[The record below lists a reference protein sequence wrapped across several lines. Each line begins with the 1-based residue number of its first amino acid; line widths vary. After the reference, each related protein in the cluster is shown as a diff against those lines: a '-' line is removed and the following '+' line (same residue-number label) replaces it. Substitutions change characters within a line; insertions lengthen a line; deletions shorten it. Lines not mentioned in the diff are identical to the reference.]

1 MQIFEAADAGW
12 KFRNV
17 TALHPDLFAVSGAM
31 KLIIDTDPG
40 IDDAMAIAYAAAAPE
55 IDLIG
60 LTTVFG
66 NTHIHQSSRNA
77 RYLLD
82 KLGLEVPVAE
92 GAAFAVGQSSHDPSD
107 HVHGPEGFGDV
118 TEIPEIGANHTL
130 TAAEFLVDMARE
142 HKDEL
147 VVCAVGPLTNVAA
160 AMRLD
165 PQFATNIKRLVIM
178 GGAVYCPG
186 NVTQFAEANIY
197 HDAQAA
203 DKVFAAPPQT
213 VLVGLDVT
221 LKTLYETANFE
232 ALAGRSPNMGGFLR
246 DISRFYLKFYKE
258 VGGLEGCGLHDST
271 AVIACT
277 HEPMFDMVETGLRVA
292 TEGAEVGATRPDPS
306 RPPVRVCRDVDGAGV
321 VHLFTERVASL
332 P

>member
-1 MQIFEAADAGW
+1 
-12 KFRNV
+12 
-17 TALHPDLFAVSGAM
+17 M

-66 NTHIHQSSRNA
+66 NTHVHQSSRNA
-77 RYLLD
+77 RFLLD
-82 KLGLEVPVAE
+82 KLGLEAPVAE
-92 GAAFAVGQSSHDPSD
+92 GAAFALGETSHAPSE
-107 HVHGPEGFGDV
+107 HVHGPEGFGDI
-118 TEIPEIGANHTL
+118 TEIPQIGANHRL
-130 TAAEFLVDMARE
+130 SAAEFLVEMARQ
-142 HKDEL
+142 HKGEL
-147 VVCAVGPLTNVAA
+147 VVCAVGPLTNIAEA
-160 AMRLD
+160 IRLD
-165 PQFATNIKRLVIM
+165 PSFADNIQRLVIM

-186 NVTQFAEANIY
+186 NITEHAEANIY
-197 HDAQAA
+197 HDASAA
-203 DKVFAAPPQT
+203 DAVFAAPPDT

-221 LKTLYETANFE
+221 LKTLYETADFE
-232 ALAGRSPNMGGFLR
+232 ALAVRSLDMGGFLR

-277 HEPMFDMVETGLRVA
+277 HEPMFETVETGLQVIV
-292 TEGAEVGATRPDPS
+292 EGPEIGATRPVTS
-306 RPPVRVCRDVDGAGV
+306 RPPVRVCRDVNGAGV
-321 VHLFTERVASL
+321 VSLFTERVASL

>member
-1 MQIFEAADAGW
+1 
-12 KFRNV
+12 
-17 TALHPDLFAVSGAM
+17 M

-66 NTHIHQSSRNA
+66 NTHVHQSSRNA
-77 RYLLD
+77 RFLLH
-82 KLGLEVPVAE
+82 KLGLDAPVAE
-92 GAAFAVGQSSHDPSD
+92 GAACAIGQDTHAPSE
-107 HVHGPEGFGDV
+107 HVHGPEGFGDI
-118 TEIPEIGANHTL
+118 TEIPEIGVNHPKS
-130 TAAEFLVDMARE
+130 AAEFLVDMARR
-142 HKDEL
+142 HKGEL
-147 VVCAVGPLTNVAA
+147 VVCAVGPLTNIAQ
-160 AMRLD
+160 AMQLD
-165 PQFATNIKRLVIM
+165 PAFATNIKRLVIM

-186 NVTQFAEANIY
+186 NITPHAEANIY
-197 HDAQAA
+197 HDAKAA
-203 DKVFAAPPQT
+203 DVIFAAPPET

-221 LKTLYETANFE
+221 LKTLYETADFD
-232 ALAGRSPNMGGFLR
+232 ALADQSLDMGGFLR

-277 HEPMFDMVETGLRVA
+277 HEPMFETVETGLQVV
-292 TEGAEVGATRPDPS
+292 TDGPEIGATRPSPS

-321 VHLFTERVASL
+321 VHLFTERVATL